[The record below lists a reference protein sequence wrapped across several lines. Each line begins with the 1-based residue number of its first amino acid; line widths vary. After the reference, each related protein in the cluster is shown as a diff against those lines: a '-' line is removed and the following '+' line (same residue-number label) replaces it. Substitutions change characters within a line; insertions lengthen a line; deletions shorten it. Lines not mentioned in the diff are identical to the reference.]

1 MCESPH
7 RAVDQEV
14 DGAVDGQEEVV
25 DAEKYIRIILVYG
38 LATIE
43 ANSFTMFFWSKTIG
57 FFTVFLF
64 WQPLGTMVFQWFSFT
79 CVLT

>member
-1 MCESPH
+1 MGLLCVSPH

-25 DAEKYIRIILVYG
+25 DAEKYIRILLVYG

-43 ANSFTMFFWSKTIG
+43 ANSFTMF
-57 FFTVFLF
+57 L
-64 WQPLGTMVFQWFSFT
+64 Q
-79 CVLT
+79 

>member
-1 MCESPH
+1 MGLLCVSPH

-25 DAEKYIRIILVYG
+25 DAEKYIRLLLVFG

-43 ANSFTMFFWSKTIG
+43 VNGFTMFFWSKTIG
-57 FFTVFLF
+57 FSQFF
-64 WQPLGTMVFQWFSFT
+64 
-79 CVLT
+79 VLATIGHNGFFNGFHW

>member
-7 RAVDQEV
+7 RAVDQKV

-25 DAEKYIRIILVYG
+25 DAEKYIRLLLVYG

-43 ANSFTMFFWSKTIG
+43 ANGFTMFFWSKTIG
-57 FFTVFLF
+57 FSQFFCSGNH
-64 WQPLGTMVFQWFSFT
+64 WAQWFFNGFHW
-79 CVLT
+79 

>member
-14 DGAVDGQEEVV
+14 DGAVDGQEEAV
-25 DAEKYIRIILVYG
+25 DAEKYIRLLLVYG

-57 FFTVFLF
+57 FSQFFVLATIGHNAFS
-64 WQPLGTMVFQWFSFT
+64 MVFIGS
-79 CVLT
+79 